1 MSENESSRIHSCEP
15 GVSCN
20 IAQDPKTIY
29 ITPIVNRTI
38 DGVEIPEVGAGG
50 GGGDLY
56 QVHEL
61 ELPDESALAGLE
73 KLCAQHILDEEVLS
87 QTRDALSKAFRS
99 SKKALSLDE
108 YGVQDDEISLQQLVT
123 KLSRGNDQVPK
134 THLPNTIVS
143 FISFLESNST
153 NPISGFRTLDIHRT
167 LSCVHLSLH
176 SDPRISTPAQ

>member
-1 MSENESSRIHSCEP
+1 LSDNESSRIHSCEP
-15 GVSCN
+15 GVSCK
-20 IAQDPKTIY
+20 IVQDSNTVY

-73 KLCAQHILDEEVLS
+73 KLCAQQIPNQEVLL

-108 YGVQDDEISLQQLVT
+108 YGVQDDEISLEQLVT
-123 KLSRGNDQVPK
+123 KLSRGNAQVTK
-134 THLPNTIVS
+134 SNLPNTIVS
-143 FISFLESNST
+143 LIHSQSRPLLILSAISIFSAFIVL
-153 NPISGFRTLDIHRT
+153 
-167 LSCVHLSLH
+167 
-176 SDPRISTPAQ
+176 

>member
-1 MSENESSRIHSCEP
+1 MGLYRALLNAPGGINEVPGLCGFRLGNRSVEGCLSENQSSRIHSCEP
-15 GVSCN
+15 GVSCKV
-20 IAQDPKTIY
+20 AQDPNTVY

-73 KLCAQHILDEEVLS
+73 KLCAQHIPNEEVLS

-99 SKKALSLDE
+99 SKKALSLDA
-108 YGVQDDEISLQQLVT
+108 YGVQDDEISLEQLVT
-123 KLSRGNDQVPK
+123 KLSRGNDQAPK
-134 THLPNTIVS
+134 PHLPNTIVS
-143 FISFLESNST
+143 FT
-153 NPISGFRTLDIHRT
+153 
-167 LSCVHLSLH
+167 H
-176 SDPRISTPAQ
+176 S